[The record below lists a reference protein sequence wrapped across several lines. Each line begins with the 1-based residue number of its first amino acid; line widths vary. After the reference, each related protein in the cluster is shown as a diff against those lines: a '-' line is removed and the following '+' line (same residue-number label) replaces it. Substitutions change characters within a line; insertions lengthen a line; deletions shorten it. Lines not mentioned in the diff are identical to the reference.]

1 MVRFVL
7 HCFGVVGMMSKAI
20 QLLCVVVL
28 LSGCRVVTQPV
39 TKAQYRAAL
48 ANKELP
54 MKTRQRIWQQ
64 MNKQYPDGCGDE

>member
-1 MVRFVL
+1 MGRFVL

-20 QLLCVVVL
+20 QLLCVIVL

-64 MNKQYPDGCGDE
+64 MKKQYPDGCSDE

>member
-1 MVRFVL
+1 
-7 HCFGVVGMMSKAI
+7 MMSKAI

-28 LSGCRVVTQPV
+28 LSGCRVAKQPV

-64 MNKQYPDGCGDE
+64 MKKQYPEGCNEIILQKGEL

>member
-1 MVRFVL
+1 MRIR
-7 HCFGVVGMMSKAI
+7 MIS
-20 QLLCVVVL
+20 LLCVVVL

-48 ANKELP
+48 TNKELP